1 MRLKSFA
8 VVGTVGLLAII
19 GAVQAVRWACSWLA
33 VALVCWGGW
42 DIAEAA
48 YAAPWII
55 VASTSGLAM
64 SFYGMYEDN
73 KRYKRSAA
81 GTSTA
86 ATPATPSRSTGR
98 TGGMHE
104 RKKARRCWNT
114 GEPAKG

>member
-73 KRYKRSAA
+73 KRYKRSGYSKIVPATMPGTRSIRRMRRRAHEAGRVDSAA
-81 GTSTA
+81 G
-86 ATPATPSRSTGR
+86 
-98 TGGMHE
+98 
-104 RKKARRCWNT
+104 RRA
-114 GEPAKG
+114 P